1 MVPTIREAF
10 SISWEKMKEILFRPF
25 DWGTWLVLTLA
36 FWLAGLGEGG
46 FNLSFRNLPTD
57 RESMGVLLQ
66 PIQTAAAQLNLTT
79 GIFILLIA
87 AILFFFA
94 VTIGLLLLW
103 VRCRARFVVL
113 DMLLRGARAES
124 FGNRWKLFQK
134 QGNSFFFTQ
143 ILLTVLMV
151 FCGICCGGGIF
162 FALPLFLEKP
172 ENGGIDLVTG
182 CLFAALIVILALLS
196 IGFAIYLLL
205 FQEYGALRMYRTGCP
220 GAEAL
225 QELNRKLMERPW
237 TFVRYLIGLLIYFVL
252 VTLLIV
258 LFSCLTCCIGGIL
271 LAVPFLST
279 MILLPL
285 LYVRWQYSLEFFD
298 NPEMLD

>member
-162 FALPLFLEKP
+162 FALTLFLEKP

-205 FQEYGALRMYRTGCP
+205 FQEYGALRMYRTDCP

>member
-162 FALPLFLEKP
+162 FALTLFLEKP

-205 FQEYGALRMYRTGCP
+205 FQEYGALRMYRTGGP
-220 GAEAL
+220 GGEAL
-225 QELNRKLMERPW
+225 RELNRKLMERPW

>member
-57 RESMGVLLQ
+57 RESIGVLLQ

-87 AILFFFA
+87 AILFLLCRDDRPSSSVGPLPRPFLLFWTCCFA
-94 VTIGLLLLW
+94 
-103 VRCRARFVVL
+103 
-113 DMLLRGARAES
+113 GARAES

-162 FALPLFLEKP
+162 FALTLFLEKP

-205 FQEYGALRMYRTGCP
+205 FQE
-220 GAEAL
+220 
-225 QELNRKLMERPW
+225 
-237 TFVRYLIGLLIYFVL
+237 
-252 VTLLIV
+252 
-258 LFSCLTCCIGGIL
+258 
-271 LAVPFLST
+271 
-279 MILLPL
+279 
-285 LYVRWQYSLEFFD
+285 
-298 NPEMLD
+298 